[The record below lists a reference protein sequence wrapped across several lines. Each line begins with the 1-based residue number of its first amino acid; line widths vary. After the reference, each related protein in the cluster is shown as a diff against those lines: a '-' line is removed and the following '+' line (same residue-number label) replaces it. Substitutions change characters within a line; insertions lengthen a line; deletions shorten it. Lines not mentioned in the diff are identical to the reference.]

1 MDEPVRFVDSR
12 GEVRLVRADPRQ
24 TLAHVLF
31 LEGLWPT
38 RPFCAGL
45 GRCGHCVVYFDHAP
59 PEPLPA
65 ETAALSSI
73 ALSRGGRLACRRV
86 AEPGLR
92 IALPF
97 SFPASIIETE
107 KIPLS
112 RPILGSLSLAVD
124 LGTTS
129 IHWLAGD
136 QTGDL
141 AGGRELNPQL
151 VAGSEVMSRLAFAL
165 TDPGNAGVLR
175 DIVLR
180 RLQALVRAFPEP
192 VERACIAG
200 NTVMTALLLDWP
212 LAGLASAPYRLPHAG
227 GMWTTISL
235 PGDSDLQTYI
245 PPLPAPFI
253 GADVSAGL
261 AALHFDQASPPA
273 YPWLFADLGTNGE
286 FILALGPEQYLAA
299 SVPMG
304 PALEGIG
311 MARGSA
317 ALPGVW
323 VDVTLTARGLQPRV
337 LTEPA
342 PVAGSAAV
350 IQPKPEQAE
359 PMAGQRISGTG
370 YLSLLAALRRLGLV
384 DETGAFVAGQNPL
397 ARRVGLE
404 LRQDQGE
411 TRFMLGPDVYL
422 TGRDVEEV
430 LKVKAAFNLAF
441 SRLLKAGG
449 VVPDAL
455 RAVYLAGALGDHID
469 LSALEELGFVPLG
482 SRQRIKP
489 LGNTSLAGAR
499 LLANDQRVR
508 DWIEQ
513 IVPRIT
519 TLNIGQENNFFTN
532 YIQRLVFRYV

>member
-1 MDEPVRFVDSR
+1 MVDPVHFVDAR
-12 GEVRLVRADPRQ
+12 GQTRLVRADPRQ

-65 ETAALSSI
+65 ETAALSS
-73 ALSRGGRLACRRV
+73 AVLSSGGRLACRRV

-107 KIPLS
+107 KLS
-112 RPILGSLSLAVD
+112 LPRSTQGPLSLAMD

-136 QTGDL
+136 QTGKL
-141 AGGRELNPQL
+141 AGGREFNPQL

-165 TDPGNAGVLR
+165 ADPGNGGVLR

-212 LAGLASAPYRLPHAG
+212 LAGLASAPYRLPHPG
-227 GMWTTISL
+227 GIWTTIHL
-235 PGDSDLQTYI
+235 PDGSGLQTYI

-261 AALHFDQASPPA
+261 AALHFSQASPPA

-286 FILALGPEQYLAA
+286 FVLALGPEQYLAA

-323 VDVTLTARGLQPRV
+323 VDVTLTARGLQPRI
-337 LTEPA
+337 LTESA
-342 PVAGSAAV
+342 TVVGSAA
-350 IQPKPEQAE
+350 IIPPKPDQSE
-359 PMAGQRISGTG
+359 PMTGQRISGTG
-370 YLSLLAALRRLGLV
+370 YLSLLAVLRRLGLL
-384 DETGAFVAGQNPL
+384 DEAGGFVAGQNPL

-404 LRQDQGE
+404 LRQDEGE
-411 TRFMLGPDVYL
+411 TRFMLGPDVFL

-441 SRLLKAGG
+441 SRLLEAGG
-449 VVPDAL
+449 IAPDAL
-455 RAVYLAGALGDHID
+455 RAVYLAGALGEHVD

-482 SRQRIKP
+482 SKQRIKP

-499 LLANDQRVR
+499 LLATEQRAR

-513 IVPRIT
+513 AVPRVT
-519 TLNIGQENNFFTN
+519 TLDIGQEKNFFTN